1 MNIVKEL
8 RKFRGVLYF
17 YFLGYVYRDLVPLSA
32 TSVRVFT
39 LIALLLLVGGLG
51 MLQHILLGAIVAL
64 MFGAGLSQL
73 SVDINYLRISKFKD
87 LLVSSP
93 LNPLTYALGSAL
105 GMSIVTLLHVAP
117 LLAIFIVLNELNI
130 IQVISIIVILALIW
144 VIGVLLGFLISLEV
158 RSQIRLMAVT
168 DLVYSMLVYIMPVYY
183 PITVLPEHV
192 RPLTLISPPVNAVQA
207 VKLIVDGGVE
217 NALAHIA
224 ILMVMIL
231 ALTIMVLYRSK
242 WRE

>member
-17 YFLGYVYRDLVPLSA
+17 YFLGYAYRDLVPLSA

-39 LIALLLLVGGLG
+39 LIALLLLVGGLD

-64 MFGAGLSQL
+64 TFGAGLSQL
-73 SVDINYLRISKFKD
+73 SVDINALRITKFKD

-105 GMSIVTLLHVAP
+105 GMSLPTFLHVIP
-117 LLAIFIVLNELNI
+117 LLAIFTVLNKLNL
-130 IQVISIIVILALIW
+130 IQVISITVILALIW
-144 VIGVLLGFLISLEV
+144 VIGVLLGFLISLEI

-168 DLVYSMLVYIMPVYY
+168 DAVYSMLVYIMPVYY
-183 PITVLPEHV
+183 PITVLPEQV
-192 RPLTLISPPVNAVQA
+192 RPIALVSPPVNAVQA
-207 VKLIVDGGVE
+207 IKLTIDGEAV
-217 NALAHIA
+217 NALANIA
-224 ILMVMIL
+224 ILV
-231 ALTIMVLYRSK
+231 AVTLTLTLITVYKSG